1 METTAQKT
9 ALVVCATGAVGRE
22 LMAQLCAHPAYD
34 KVTAWVRR
42 PLAAADIPLACAG
55 AKLQVRQIDF
65 ERLADIAPETNDEVY
80 CALGTT
86 IKQAGSQEA
95 FWRVDVDYPI
105 ALAQWAKKAGA
116 GKFILISAPG
126 ADSTSRIFYS
136 RAKGA
141 AEEGVRAAGFSSLF
155 IIHPPLIDAVRAQ
168 RRTGE
173 RISIAVLRL
182 LPRFVLPSYQ
192 PMTPSEIAAATLRA
206 VQRAAAGEHI
216 IEPRLVP

>member
-1 METTAQKT
+1 METTEQKT
-9 ALVVCATGAVGRE
+9 ALVVGATGAVGRE

-116 GKFILISAPG
+116 
-126 ADSTSRIFYS
+126 
-136 RAKGA
+136 
-141 AEEGVRAAGFSSLF
+141 
-155 IIHPPLIDAVRAQ
+155 
-168 RRTGE
+168 
-173 RISIAVLRL
+173 
-182 LPRFVLPSYQ
+182 
-192 PMTPSEIAAATLRA
+192 
-206 VQRAAAGEHI
+206 
-216 IEPRLVP
+216 